1 MKSAK
6 YQSSESM
13 ISAGTKFRM
22 PRAAFPWKSFDSGRM
37 LNSVLIDAID
47 CLFIH
52 VKNHW
57 LMGASYRLVQKYTST
72 ILYFVIV
79 FETVCCKYV
88 ESFNLKIPP
97 WKK

>member
-1 MKSAK
+1 MQL
-6 YQSSESM
+6 YQNSPTRMTVIGKRNSS
-13 ISAGTKFRM
+13 KPFVFRNN
-22 PRAAFPWKSFDSGRM
+22 SRM

-57 LMGASYRLVQKYTST
+57 LMGASYRLVQKDTST

-79 FETVCCKYV
+79 FETVCCKYD
-88 ESFNLKIPP
+88 ESLNLKIPP
-97 WKK
+97 RKK